1 MGGSV
6 QGWAGYTGNGRDRSE
21 DFLMDEQLMAPGVDG
36 DSLNRGHRRVGGG
49 DGMGLQVVQTPD
61 IAGGNIGGNTAHHFR
76 VKANT
81 TEGAKEIALDR
92 LGPTEVMVSD
102 QLKF

>member
-1 MGGSV
+1 MGGIRL
-6 QGWAGYTGNGRDRSE
+6 AT
-21 DFLMDEQLMAPGVDG
+21 
-36 DSLNRGHRRVGGG
+36 
-49 DGMGLQVVQTPD
+49 
-61 IAGGNIGGNTAHHFR
+61 FR